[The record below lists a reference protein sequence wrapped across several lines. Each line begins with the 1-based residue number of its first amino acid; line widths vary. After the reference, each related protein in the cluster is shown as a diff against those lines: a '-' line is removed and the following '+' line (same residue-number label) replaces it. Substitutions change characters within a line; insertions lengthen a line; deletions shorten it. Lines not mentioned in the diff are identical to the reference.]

1 MWDLR
6 KQVRAQLDERLPA
19 LQRRA
24 AQTAPLI
31 AELLDE
37 RKDPEDVIS
46 SWQALELAEHA
57 PAASA

>member
-6 KQVRAQLDERLPA
+6 EQVHAQLDERLPV

-37 RKDPEDVIS
+37 REEPEDVIS
-46 SWQALELAEHA
+46 RWQAQELR
-57 PAASA
+57 